1 MNEKLKKLLEQR
13 NSLIAQ
19 MRTLA
24 DKDSLSKEENETY
37 VRFEGELSN
46 TEVSIKRQE
55 DLAKAEA
62 TLREVV
68 ETPQFEA
75 PEEGKRDF
83 DKKSDDAKRYTDAF
97 ENYIRKPLD
106 FMDQATRAILNTGTG
121 SEGGYTVP
129 VVYMT
134 TVIEKLLDQ
143 SVMRQNSTVVRT
155 TSTTKIPL
163 GETDPVFEIIAESGA
178 YPVVDITFGQK
189 EMDAFK
195 VGGIIKS
202 SDELLNDSFLNL
214 EQYITGKIVRGMG
227 TKEETLF
234 TTGTGTAQ
242 PEGII
247 TGATLGNTTVAIAA
261 VTADEVLTFLASV
274 KAVYRKNGKVMMNS
288 QTQLALRKLKDT
300 AGQYL
305 WQASLILGA
314 PATFDGQEIVI
325 NEDMAD
331 LGTGNKFMGFG
342 DMSYYQI
349 ADRGQ
354 MEIKRLDELYAGNG
368 QIGFRTNKRCDA
380 KLLLAEAYKY
390 MANA

>member
-1 MNEKLKKLLEQR
+1 MKKMIEQR
-13 NSLIAQ
+13 NRLIAN
-19 MRTLA
+19 MRTMLDA
-24 DKDSLSKEENETY
+24 GISTPEDEATYERFEKEEVALSKNIERAENLE
-37 VRFEGELSN
+37 
-46 TEVSIKRQE
+46 
-55 DLAKAEA
+55 KAELA
-62 TLREVV
+62 LREVV
-68 ETPQFEA
+68 ETPTIEIPKA
-75 PEEGKRDF
+75 GTRDF
-83 DKKSDDAKRYTDAF
+83 DQKKDDAKRYTDAF

-106 FMDQATRAILNTGTG
+106 FMDSQTRAILNTGTG

-129 VVYMT
+129 VAYMT
-134 TVIEKLLDQ
+134 SVIEKLLNQ

-163 GETDPVFEIIAESGA
+163 GETDPVFEIIAENGA
-178 YPVVDITFGQK
+178 YPTVDITFGQK

-247 TGATLGNTTVAIAA
+247 TGATLGKTTAAIAA
-261 VTADEVLTFLASV
+261 VTSDEILDFLASV
-274 KAVYRKNGKVMMNS
+274 KAAYRINGKIMMNS
-288 QTQLALRKLKDT
+288 QTQLAVRKLKDT

-305 WQASLILGA
+305 WQPSLQLGS
-314 PATFDGQEIVI
+314 PATFDGQMIII

-354 MEIKRLDELYAGNG
+354 MEIKRLDELFAGNG
-368 QIGFRTNKRCDA
+368 QVGFRTNKRCDA
-380 KLLLAEAYKY
+380 KLLVAEAYKY
-390 MANA
+390 MINA

>member
-1 MNEKLKKLLEQR
+1 MKKMIEER
-13 NSLIAQ
+13 NRLISN
-19 MRTLA
+19 MRTMIDA
-24 DKDSLSKEENETY
+24 GISTPEDEATYERFEKEEVTLSKNIERAEN
-37 VRFEGELSN
+37 
-46 TEVSIKRQE
+46 
-55 DLAKAEA
+55 LAKAEDQ
-62 TLREVV
+62 LRQVV
-68 ETPQFEA
+68 ETPQVEVPEA
-75 PEEGKRDF
+75 GTRDF
-83 DKKSDDAKRYTDAF
+83 DKKSDDAKRYTEAF

-106 FMDQATRAILNTGTG
+106 FMNQETRAILNTGTG
-121 SEGGYTVP
+121 SEGGFTVP

-134 TVIEKLLDQ
+134 TVIEKLLAQ

-155 TSTTKIPL
+155 TSTTKIAL
-163 GETDPVFEIIAESGA
+163 GETDPAFAIIAENGA
-178 YPVVDITFGQK
+178 YPTVDITFGQK

-202 SDELLNDSFLNL
+202 SDELLQDSFLNL

-227 TKEETLF
+227 IKEEQLF
-234 TTGTGTAQ
+234 TTGAGTTE

-247 TGATLGNTTVAIAA
+247 TGATLGKTTVGIAV
-261 VTADEVLTFLASV
+261 VTGDEILDFLASV
-274 KAVYRKNGKVMMNS
+274 KAAYRVNGKVMMNS
-288 QTQLALRKLKDT
+288 QTQLAVRKLKDT

-305 WQASLILGA
+305 WQPSLIVGA
-314 PATFDGQEIVI
+314 PNTFDGQPILI

-354 MEIKRLDELYAGNG
+354 MEIKRLDELFAGNG
-368 QIGFRTNKRCDA
+368 QVGFRTNKRCDA
-380 KLLLAEAYKY
+380 KLLISEAYKY